1 MSPATAAALA
11 EIEAAV
17 RTGQARLV
25 PALFSWQFGR
35 AASAAAFRAAKA
47 AGIIEVA
54 YTSVAGTPVYQ
65 AAGINAALALFA
77 TSTKH

>member
-1 MSPATAAALA
+1 MSPKTAAAFA

-17 RTGQARLV
+17 ATGQARLV

-65 AAGINAALALFA
+65 AAGINAAVALFA

>member
-11 EIEAAV
+11 EIRAAV
-17 RTGQARLV
+17 ASGQARLV

-77 TSTKH
+77 TATKH